1 MAKKQNNL
9 VKKGLIYLTFSIFLF
24 AFCSGCVKSCKIRP
38 DLEKIGDSALK
49 NKENLMETNL
59 KSGKVACNF

>member
-1 MAKKQNNL
+1 MVKKQIIL
-9 VKKGLIYLTFSIFLF
+9 VKKGLIYLTFSLFLF
-24 AFCSGCVKSCKIRP
+24 AICSCAVKSCKIRP

>member
-1 MAKKQNNL
+1 MGKIANKL
-9 VKKGLIYLTFSIFLF
+9 VKKGLIYLTFLLFLF
-24 AFCSGCVKSCKIRP
+24 AICSCTKISCKFRP
-38 DLEKIGDSALK
+38 DYEKIGDSAVK